1 MRRLLAFA
9 SAVLLSACAT
19 STPVANT
26 PVSATLDDDRPPPL
40 DIRRPQS
47 SQEAGAMLALAAAYL
62 DQGRRTEALP
72 LLVALRGT
80 DFLTERGQANL
91 YWMIATAA
99 EGIDPAL
106 RIDALGGYLVA
117 SSITDDLD
125 QRARRQ
131 HAKAQLLANHVK
143 QHRLGTTEN
152 AAIDVQSK
160 GEADIVVA
168 SLVCGRDGDGHYVER
183 SVPDVLR
190 TDDAPRPR
198 RLLCTENGDE
208 LLLWFR
214 VQP

>member
-1 MRRLLAFA
+1 
-9 SAVLLSACAT
+9 
-19 STPVANT
+19 
-26 PVSATLDDDRPPPL
+26 
-40 DIRRPQS
+40 
-47 SQEAGAMLALAAAYL
+47 MLALAAAYL

-106 RIDALGGYLVA
+106 RIDALGGFLVA
-117 SSITDDLD
+117 TSINDDVD

-131 HAKAQLLANHVK
+131 QAKAQLLASHVTLH
-143 QHRLGTTEN
+143 QLGTSQN
-152 AAIDVQSK
+152 AAIEVQSK
-160 GEADIVVA
+160 SEADIVVA

-183 SVPDVLR
+183 SVPDLLR
-190 TDDAPRPR
+190 NDDTPRPR

>member
-1 MRRLLAFA
+1 
-9 SAVLLSACAT
+9 
-19 STPVANT
+19 
-26 PVSATLDDDRPPPL
+26 
-40 DIRRPQS
+40 
-47 SQEAGAMLALAAAYL
+47 MLALAAAYL

-91 YWMIATAA
+91 YWMIAAA
-99 EGIDPAL
+99 ADGIDPTL
-106 RIDALGGYLVA
+106 RIDALGGFLVA
-117 SSITDDLD
+117 SSISDDVD

-131 HAKAQLLANHVK
+131 QAKAQLLASHVTLY
-143 QHRLGTTEN
+143 RLGTSEH
-152 AAIDVQSK
+152 AAIDVQST

-190 TDDAPRPR
+190 LNISNNGPRPR